1 MMAVKIL
8 ILSCGTNACSHIIRV
23 LKDKFAQHF
32 YLIGTDSNPSELNA
46 SINLLD
52 KFYQVPISA
61 NPNFPSVLKKIISTE
76 HPNYILPSFDED
88 QRLLLDLGS
97 LLQEH
102 NVISLGISNT
112 LKEAY
117 SNKRI
122 LYQKMSDADLPLP
135 RLYQRDNVPRDNLCF
150 LKPIN
155 GVGSKNIL
163 SLLGKDI
170 TDDLWDSHLVQEIC
184 SAPEI
189 TIECFNTKN
198 KFSSIC
204 RERIATR
211 DGVCVKAR
219 VFKSSSLHKLAQ
231 QFSKAFPSPIIFNL
245 QVMRNS
251 ENRFVITDVNLR
263 PAGGMSISYAAGWD
277 AVSALAQVLIYG
289 ENNNTYPSLPDVIPE
304 QFVVR
309 SYQEVITK
317 KNQQVVAFDLDGTLV
332 DSRSRH
338 VEVMMSILK
347 LESINIDISDLIS
360 YKRNGKTNVDF
371 LISKGVPSEKAKKIQ
386 ALWID
391 KIESSEAL
399 SQDMLYPETIDLL
412 KQYSG
417 WTIILITARK
427 NKYGVEETLQRLNL
441 KSFIHKTYV
450 IDPTSDVA
458 KEKANVLIQEKALLF
473 HGDTFS
479 DYQASRLADIDF
491 IYHENGFHD
500 KVTVFGERPN

>member
-1 MMAVKIL
+1 MAIKIL
-8 ILSCGTNACSHIIRV
+8 ILSCGTNACGHIIRV

-32 YLIGTDSNPSELNA
+32 YLIGIDSNPSELNA

-61 NPNFPSVLKKIISTE
+61 DPTFPSVLKKIISTE
-76 HPNYILPSFDED
+76 HPNYIFPSFDED
-88 QRLLLDLGS
+88 QRLLLDLSS

-112 LKEAY
+112 LKETY
-117 SNKRI
+117 SNKRF
-122 LYQKMSDADLPLP
+122 LYQKMSEANLPLP
-135 RLYQRDNVPRDNLCF
+135 RLFQRDNVPHDNLCF

-155 GVGSKNIL
+155 GVGSQNIL
-163 SLLGKDI
+163 CLKGKDI
-170 TDDLWDSHLVQEIC
+170 TEALWNSHLVQEMC
-184 SAPEI
+184 SSPEI
-189 TIECFNTKN
+189 TIECFNAKN

-211 DGVCVKAR
+211 NGVCVKAR
-219 VFKSSSLHKLAQ
+219 VFKSSSLHKLAK
-231 QFSKAFPSPIIFNL
+231 QFSNFFPTPLIFNL

-277 AVSALAQVLIYG
+277 AVSALAQVLLNG
-289 ENNNTYPSLPDVIPE
+289 EDNYTYPSLPDIIPE
-304 QFVVR
+304 QFIVR
-309 SYQEVITK
+309 FYQDIITK
-317 KNQQVVAFDLDGTLV
+317 KSHRVVAFDLDGTLV

-347 LESINIDISDLIS
+347 LESINIDISNLIS

-391 KIESSEAL
+391 KIENQDAL
-399 SQDMLYPETIDLL
+399 LQDELYPGTIDLL

-417 WTIILITARK
+417 WTIIIITARK
-427 NKYGVEETLQRLNL
+427 NKNGVEETLQRLKL

-450 IDPTSDVA
+450 IDPMSDIA
-458 KEKANVLIQEKALLF
+458 IEKANVLIKEKALLF
-473 HGDTFS
+473 HGDTRS
-479 DYQASRLADIDF
+479 DYQASCLADIDF
-491 IYHENGFHD
+491 KYHENGFHN
-500 KVTVFGERPN
+500 KVTVFGETPN